1 MIYICIIVLKPKL
14 HLNIVHLLNMLYLMI
29 YFLGFEI
36 SMVHMHEHK
45 HIWWTS
51 NLHGSIRMSH
61 ML

>member
-1 MIYICIIVLKPKL
+1 
-14 HLNIVHLLNMLYLMI
+14 MLYLII

-61 ML
+61 MLWINTGGNNTNSDIDLKNDQ